1 MKDSFTLI
9 LIIMA
14 IYYIFVYM
22 PSRVLQQE
30 SDLAYMREALR
41 QLLPVRT
48 QRSMVLPVRQPPTE
62 AEWNEQIARNMPNN
76 TLVMASGG
84 LPEVN
89 HMDALGDVGDD
100 RLAKH
105 VSHNQKKSKQSL
117 DNRSLWNKNSLIP
130 YLEEELE
137 EHANSRWW
145 DDDSLES
152 RFVYQTDNILV
163 FGLARGVCVKLIS
176 RVVFSLLF
184 FATLRNP
191 LQNLLA
197 LVKINGCL

>member
-152 RFVYQTDNILV
+152 RFVYQTDNIY
-163 FGLARGVCVKLIS
+163 
-176 RVVFSLLF
+176 
-184 FATLRNP
+184 
-191 LQNLLA
+191 
-197 LVKINGCL
+197 